1 MRTASTAAR
10 TAAALV
16 AVSLVA
22 TACSS
27 KSKSAATPPAAATSG
42 ATTSA
47 TAAAAPTTAP
57 AAAANTGKII
67 IWGSTDT
74 PVSFDPAGSYDLPS
88 WNVVYNVYQTLL
100 RVDEKTQKP
109 VPDAASGCT
118 SSTDFKVWTC
128 KIKPG
133 LKFSNGD
140 PLTSADVKFSLD
152 RVLKIA
158 DPNGPSSL
166 LSNVV
171 TTAPDASTV
180 VMTLK
185 DGNSLWNQILG
196 TGAGAIVDS
205 KVFPADKLQPDA
217 KVIGSGPYALKTYQT
232 KEIAEFIPNTNY
244 AGDLK
249 LSNKGLIIRYYKDE
263 NALKLDLEA
272 GKVDVAY
279 PNFTPTTLKELA
291 GKPKI
296 KEVDG
301 PGGAIRYMV
310 FNTKTMPGDNDAQK
324 LAIRRAM
331 AYLIDRPSI
340 AKNVY
345 EGTVDP
351 LYSMVP
357 SGLDGATPDYQTVF
371 GTAPDK
377 AKAAAELTKAGVK
390 TPVSVQ
396 IWWTPAHYGSLSS
409 AEYLELKRQFEASGL
424 FKIDLQ
430 SAEWD
435 AYSKAYSTDKYP
447 VYELGWF
454 PDYPDTDDYVGEFYG
469 PAPFFNNHY
478 TNPAIDK
485 LLLDEKAST
494 DAAKRTSD
502 FKAIQ
507 DAAAPDAPTIP
518 VWQGKQIAVQYG
530 NVTGLSNT
538 LLPDYIFRFW
548 VLGKS

>member
-1 MRTASTAAR
+1 MRTATTAAR
-10 TAAALV
+10 AGAALV
-16 AVSLVA
+16 AVSLLA
-22 TACSS
+22 SACSS
-27 KSKSAATPPAAATSG
+27 KSKSAATTPAAASGTSAAAATSG
-42 ATTSA
+42 AAATS
-47 TAAAAPTTAP
+47 AAAAG
-57 AAAANTGKII
+57 NTGKII

-118 SSTDFKVWTC
+118 SSADFKVWTC
-128 KIKPG
+128 KLKPG

-140 PLTSADVKFSLD
+140 PLTSADVKFSFD
-152 RVLKIA
+152 RVIKIA

-166 LSNVV
+166 LGSVV
-171 TTAPDASTV
+171 TTTPDASTV

-196 TGAGAIVDS
+196 TGAAAIVDS
-205 KVFPADKLQPDA
+205 KVFPATKLEPDA
-217 KVIGSGPYALKTYQT
+217 SVIGSGPYALKEYQT
-232 KEIAEFIPNTNY
+232 NQIASFVPNKNY

-249 LSNKGLIIRYYKDE
+249 LSNAGLIIRYYKDE

-279 PNFTPTTLKELA
+279 PNFTPTTLAELK
-291 GKPKI
+291 GKAKI

-310 FNTKTMPGDNDAQK
+310 FNTKTMPGDNPAQK

-331 AYLIDRPSI
+331 AFLIDRPAI

-345 EGTVDP
+345 AGTVQP

-357 SGLDGATPDYQTVF
+357 SGLDGATPDYKTVY
-371 GTAPDK
+371 GATPDK
-377 AKAAAELTKAGVK
+377 AKAAAALSAAGVK

-396 IWWTPAHYGSLSS
+396 IWWTPAHYGTLSS
-409 AEYLELKRQFEASGL
+409 DEYLELKREFEASGL
-424 FKIDLQ
+424 FKVDLQ
-430 SAEWD
+430 STEWN

-447 VYELGWF
+447 IYELGWF

-469 PAPFFNNHY
+469 PTPFFNNHY
-478 TNPAIDK
+478 TNTAIDK